1 MMKTITKLIGSPIIG
16 LSTVFATLICIF
28 SGCSDSGDHPT
39 VTEVVVTPD
48 NTVVVGKGQIQDFF
62 AEVKGDYDPPQ
73 KVIWSVK
80 GAYDENTKFGA
91 DGIASRLTVGSQE
104 RPGQLTIVATSD
116 YDRLKSGNVTIT
128 ISEQAALPTIF
139 GPSDIIGIGKVGQV
153 LTADITDTTTDDIF
167 SENGYWTYQWKRGD
181 EADKVYTII
190 PGEVN
195 KTYTPGLDDEGKYLT
210 VTIIRAGDTGGKT
223 SPAIGKILK
232 AGDPVPT
239 GGGTINVLS
248 PTDKAFKGKSIQLVQ
263 SVPSATAGIPAAEQ
277 GVFDWKITSSHSAGT
292 SIAEDGTLTVA
303 ADETENTLDIVA
315 TSTAD
320 HSKIVKGNIQLY
332 VKVSFKSD
340 RADDTI
346 QGTLEIKSGDP
357 IPSTVD
363 DAGVN
368 VREHYDFDGWYYNET
383 PRLIKWVS
391 TNTFGKDTTLY
402 AGWTPTQYTIT
413 YNMNGGVQITQ
424 KKYTIEDQ
432 AFDLPTNVTPT
443 NGRDIF
449 DGWYTDNGT
458 FRNRVTR
465 IETGSH
471 GDMLVFAKWIPR
483 TLTNIVSTYYWVNE
497 QGDISF
503 TNGLA
508 QGTISRTSGNTLT
521 ITAQDTGY
529 TGQKWYVNGIEDV
542 SKRNASSF
550 AFSGLGKA
558 IGTYVVG
565 LQVSKDAAY
574 YYAEFKVEVT
584 N

>member
-1 MMKTITKLIGSPIIG
+1 MKTITKLIGSPIIG

-39 VTEVVVTPD
+39 VTEVVVTPE
-48 NTVVVGKGQIQDFF
+48 TVVVGKGQIQDFS
-62 AEVKGDYDPPQ
+62 AEVKGEYDPPQ

-116 YDRLKSGNVTIT
+116 YDRLKSKDATIT

-139 GPSDIIGIGKVGQV
+139 GPSDIIGIGKVGEL
-153 LTADITDTTTDDIF
+153 LTAKIVDTEIDDKF
-167 SENGYWTYQWKRGD
+167 SENGTWTYQWKWGD

-190 PGEVN
+190 PGEVGE
-195 KTYTPGLDDEGKYLT
+195 TYTPTGADVGKYLT

-232 AGDPVPT
+232 ADDPVPADGNITEPT
-239 GGGTINVLS
+239 GE
-248 PTDKAFKGKSIQLVQ
+248 KAFKGKSIRLAHTVN
-263 SVPSATAGIPAAEQ
+263 SATSGIPAAEQ

-303 ADETENTLDIVA
+303 ADETENTLGIVA

-320 HSKIVKGNIQLY
+320 HSKIVEGKIDLY

-340 RADDTI
+340 GADDII

-363 DAGVN
+363 DEGVN